1 MVFPVAVRA
10 FRNRCSLLFKL
21 GDAFLRSVV
30 SAAYST
36 YGVRV
41 SASGL
46 MMSKLLAAVATQRF
60 GGVGCCG
67 E

>member
-1 MVFPVAVRA
+1 MVFLIAVWP
-10 FRNRCSLLFKL
+10 FRNRCFLLFEF

-60 GGVGCCG
+60 GGVSCCG